1 MIRNELRRFMCGI
14 LLTPLLVAG
23 CYLLVGS
30 LVNWQL
36 ALIAAFGNLCMNVG
50 LDVLWLKRFIGRDHD
65 PWGNRYSTL
74 MRCR

>member
-1 MIRNELRRFMCGI
+1 
-14 LLTPLLVAG
+14 
-23 CYLLVGS
+23 
-30 LVNWQL
+30 
-36 ALIAAFGNLCMNVG
+36 MNVG